1 MHTCKHT
8 PTHANMQACKQ
19 THACTQTLY
28 VYACVHVVKCV
39 CVCVCPILWQ
49 NCFLECAYQYDDD
62 GYQSYCT
69 ICCGGR
75 EVLMC
80 GNNNC
85 CRSVLSTEHRQ
96 N

>member
-1 MHTCKHT
+1 MNLGETVIRADSLI
-8 PTHANMQACKQ
+8 PP
-19 THACTQTLY
+19 
-28 VYACVHVVKCV
+28 V
-39 CVCVCPILWQ
+39 LWQ
-49 NCFLECAYQYDDD
+49 NSFLECAYQYDDD

-85 CRSVLSTEHRQ
+85 CRSVRFRICVHWRVLEEREAVSNFTSTETI
-96 N
+96 